1 MSGTALI
8 AVPGRDDPARRA
20 AFRTASRHSRLV
32 RVLRVAFPAAGVGL
46 LLVVLAIGVLSRIE
60 IALTIG
66 DVKISA
72 EGLSM
77 NAPRLSGSDGKG
89 RVFSV
94 DADRAVQDLTQPK
107 IIRLYDIVATVRQP
121 DGSSAEFRAG
131 SGVYDA
137 EAQRLSL
144 DESITIRGSDGS
156 AADLEHAEIDLV
168 SGDVASDAPVSFSS
182 SLGAIRAEGMEVG
195 EKGGS
200 VKFGGGVRMTVDP
213 NAVQDGSGGL
223 FEPLDKTETKP

>member
-1 MSGTALI
+1 MSGPALI

-20 AFRTASRHSRLV
+20 AFRSALRHSRLV
-32 RVLRVAFPAAGVGL
+32 RALRVALPGLALALLAGV
-46 LLVVLAIGVLSRIE
+46 VAIGILSRIE

-77 NAPRLSGSDGKG
+77 DAPRLSGSDGKG
-89 RVFSV
+89 RIFSV

-107 IIRLYDIVATVRQP
+107 IIRLYDIVASVRQP
-121 DGSSAEFRAG
+121 DGSSAEFRAA

-137 EAQRLSL
+137 AAQRLSL
-144 DESITIRGSDGS
+144 DERITIRGSDGS

-168 SGDVASDAPVSFSS
+168 SGDVVSDAPVSFSS
-182 SLGAIRAEGMEVG
+182 SLGAISAEGMEVG

-200 VKFGGGVRMTVDP
+200 VKFDGGVRMTVDP
-213 NAVQDGSGGL
+213 KAVQDGV
-223 FEPLDKTETKP
+223 DKPFGAPDQTETKP